1 MTTDNNQLE
10 NIIENTEP
18 IVNETV
24 TVQTQKI
31 KEIKSTEKSEFEV
44 LKNLN
49 RILPDL
55 INKLIDDGFDIKLTK
70 NGYAIGGFYG
80 LKGTSGIGWADI
92 YETDDENV
100 LCLLDHKK
108 QKTFVKS
115 INDIVLFNHY
125 IWKSFYNKNKE
136 DYALTVDNI
145 WFKYLN
151 QANLLTYSPL

>member
-49 RILPDL
+49 RI
-55 INKLIDDGFDIKLTK
+55 
-70 NGYAIGGFYG
+70 
-80 LKGTSGIGWADI
+80 
-92 YETDDENV
+92 
-100 LCLLDHKK
+100 
-108 QKTFVKS
+108 
-115 INDIVLFNHY
+115 
-125 IWKSFYNKNKE
+125 
-136 DYALTVDNI
+136 
-145 WFKYLN
+145 
-151 QANLLTYSPL
+151 

>member
-1 MTTDNNQLE
+1 MTVGPTQKGTWD
-10 NIIENTEP
+10 
-18 IVNETV
+18 NETERHSYW
-24 TVQTQKI
+24 VQ
-31 KEIKSTEKSEFEV
+31 
-44 LKNLN
+44 
-49 RILPDL
+49 DL
-55 INKLIDDGFDIKLTK
+55 D
-70 NGYAIGGFYG
+70 
-80 LKGTSGIGWADI
+80 SGIGWADI
-92 YETDDENV
+92 YETDNENV

-115 INDIVLFNHY
+115 IDEIVIFNHY